1 MSPSA
6 EASEERPKYYAP
18 PLFCGKTQT
27 ISYQRKNNKNNEL
40 LQTPFFLWVERKQN
54 FLFWCVLFWGGKSFF
69 CFFAARGKRGVI
81 IKRELE
87 KIY

>member
-1 MSPSA
+1 LNML
-6 EASEERPKYYAP
+6 EEIGSVENVPAFVEKI
-18 PLFCGKTQT
+18 KT
-27 ISYQRKNNKNNEL
+27 KEGGVNCL
-40 LQTPFFLWVERKQN
+40 C
-54 FLFWCVLFWGGKSFF
+54 FWCVLFWGGKSFF